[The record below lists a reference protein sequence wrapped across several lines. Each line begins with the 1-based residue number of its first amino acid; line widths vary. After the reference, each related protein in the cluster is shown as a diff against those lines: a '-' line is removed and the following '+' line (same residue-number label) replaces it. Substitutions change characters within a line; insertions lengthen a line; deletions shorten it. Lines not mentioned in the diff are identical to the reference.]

1 MKTIRELQ
9 RGIFREIVKFRVGR
23 FIHYGLVTSIDKEI
37 CNIRGIEQ
45 KGSSKPKYHYSILE
59 VRKVSTKE
67 AFELGRGSIQYYA
80 KRMVA
85 TN

>member
-1 MKTIRELQ
+1 MKKIKELQ
-9 RGIFREIVKFRVGR
+9 RGMFREIVKFKIGR
-23 FIHYGLVTSIDKEI
+23 FIHYGWVTSIDQEI

-45 KGSSKPKYHYSILE
+45 KGSSKHEYHYSIYE

-80 KRMVA
+80 KRISK
-85 TN
+85 